1 MYKRRCSFVIPAYNE
16 ARRLPATL
24 AAIAKL
30 SASCLGRCEI
40 IVVDDGS
47 TDSTLEVAR
56 AFRAPFCR
64 LRILRVP
71 HRGKGFAVRRGV
83 HLAQGEI
90 ILLCDADLHDSV
102 REVARLEAALRNGAD
117 IAIGSRWLSHLECL
131 RSQPL
136 HRRISSRLFNL
147 LAGRLMALPFKDTQ
161 CGLKALTRR
170 AARRVFPLLSL
181 DGWGYDI
188 EMIHVALTLGL
199 HVQEVDLRLIHEYR
213 DSHLRPIADGCAT
226 LWELFRIRRNHQ
238 HGAYGVAIASSPAI
252 SRTPALRET
261 VTLNPMA
268 SSAVTGSRAHQD
280 AA

>member
-24 AAIAKL
+24 AAIAQL

-64 LRILRVP
+64 LRVLRVP

-83 HLAQGEI
+83 HLAHGEI
-90 ILLCDADLHDSV
+90 ILLCDADLHDGV
-102 REVARLEAALRNGAD
+102 REVVSLEAALRDGAD

-147 LAGRLMALPFKDTQ
+147 FAGRLMALPFKDTQ

-170 AARRVFPLLSL
+170 AAKRVFPLLSL
-181 DGWGYDI
+181 NGWGYDI

-199 HVQEVDLRLIHEYR
+199 RVEEVDLRLVHEYR
-213 DSHLRPIADGCAT
+213 DSHVRPIADGWAT

-238 HGAYGVAIASSPAI
+238 HGAYGIAIAS
-252 SRTPALRET
+252 TPVTPHTSALREA
-261 VTLNPMA
+261 VTLKHMTPT
-268 SSAVTGSRAHQD
+268 AVSGPNAHQD

>member
-1 MYKRRCSFVIPAYNE
+1 MYRRRCSFVIPAYNE
-16 ARRLPATL
+16 ARRLLPTL
-24 AAIAKL
+24 AAIAQL
-30 SASCLGRCEI
+30 SASHLGRCEI
-40 IVVDDGS
+40 VVVDDGS

-56 AFRAPFCR
+56 TFRAPLCR
-64 LRILRVP
+64 VRVLHVP

-90 ILLCDADLHDSV
+90 ILLCDADLHDGV
-102 REVARLEAALRNGAD
+102 REVVSLEAAVRAGAD
-117 IAIGSRWLSHLECL
+117 IAIGSRWLSHLDCVH
-131 RSQPL
+131 RQPL
-136 HRRISSRLFNL
+136 YRRIPSRLFNK

-199 HVQEVDLRLIHEYR
+199 RVEEVNLRLVHEYG
-213 DSHLRPIADGCAT
+213 DSHLRPIADGWAT
-226 LWELFRIRRNHQ
+226 LWELFRIRRNHL
-238 HGAYGVAIASSPAI
+238 HGAYGAGIASTANLP
-252 SRTPALRET
+252 PP
-261 VTLNPMA
+261 VTLQPMA
-268 SSAVTGSRAHQD
+268 QSAVSGSSARQD